1 MKLDKRDCTFNRMAS
16 SLIKYIETLGGTALV
31 VGGIKIGQEIGALK
45 FNYFIQIGITG
56 KMPTKKN
63 L

>member
-1 MKLDKRDCTFNRMAS
+1 MKKNNKAFDEMANAIANY
-16 SLIKYIETLGGTALV
+16 IKSMGGTAVV
-31 VGGIKIGQEIGALK
+31 VGSVGMGKEVGALK
-45 FNYFIQIGITG
+45 FNYFIKINITG